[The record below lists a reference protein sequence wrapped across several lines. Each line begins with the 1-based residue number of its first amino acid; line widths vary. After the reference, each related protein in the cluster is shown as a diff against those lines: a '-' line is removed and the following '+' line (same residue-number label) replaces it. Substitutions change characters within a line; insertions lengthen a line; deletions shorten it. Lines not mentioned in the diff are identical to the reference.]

1 MAAATHLVL
10 LVEEPSMEAFLHAL
24 LPRLMPARRT
34 FEIHPFQGKDD
45 LMAKLEARLR
55 AYAQWLPEDWRVLV
69 IVDRDDE
76 DCQAL
81 KAKMDDIGTRAGLLT
96 RTQAATEGQPAWQL
110 ANRIAIEELEAWYFG
125 DWPAVQA
132 VHPKLPDGIPKSRGY
147 RDPDAIAGGTWE
159 AFERVLQRH
168 GYAKAGLAKIQTAR
182 AIGGHIDPGRS
193 RSPSFLVFYAALVEA
208 WEVQRTEDGAGHGG
222 KA

>member
-1 MAAATHLVL
+1 MPAANHLVL

-55 AYAQWLPEDWRVLV
+55 AYAQWLPDDWRVLV

-76 DCQAL
+76 DCKAL
-81 KAKMDDIGTRAGLLT
+81 KSRMEAIGTRAGLLT
-96 RTQAATEGQPAWQL
+96 RTRAVAAAGQGDWQL
-110 ANRIAIEELEAWYFG
+110 ANRIAVEELEAWYFG

-132 VHPKLPDGIPKSRGY
+132 VYPKLPDGVPKSRGL

-159 AFERVLQRH
+159 AFERVLQRQ
-168 GYAKAGLAKIQTAR
+168 GRAGQDRGGASHRPAYR
-182 AIGGHIDPGRS
+182 AQP
-193 RSPSFLVFYAALVEA
+193 
-208 WEVQRTEDGAGHGG
+208 
-222 KA
+222 